1 MCTVSVLAEH
11 KVRIRDKNISDFL
24 RNIGFSRDFHK
35 EEIIH
40 FAQLKNQDVPK
51 FISNSEKKT
60 PLQNKSPKSTENAI
74 CTPISTRANTEIPM

>member
-1 MCTVSVLAEH
+1 MCTFSALAEE
-11 KVRIRDKNISDFL
+11 KERMREKNISDFL
-24 RNIGFSRDFHK
+24 RNIGLSRDFHK

-60 PLQNKSPKSTENAI
+60 PFQKKSPKSTENAI
-74 CTPISTRANTEIPM
+74 CTPISTRVNTRNSD